1 MVSADWC
8 QYTSVSRT
16 GLVSAGQQN
25 GASRTADWCQQHGR
39 IFVFLHPAKFKIDLA
54 IALSGA
60 KHHFLLS
67 IREQGG
73 GRGLGATPPENFYE
87 LGISESQEKQSE
99 GAEMTNHTNHFIIS
113 KRVKFEIKIL

>member
-60 KHHFLLS
+60 KHNFLLS
-67 IREQGG
+67 LREQGG
-73 GRGLGATPPENFYE
+73 VLRRRASCSRGLGAQPPA
-87 LGISESQEKQSE
+87 GSR
-99 GAEMTNHTNHFIIS
+99 GRATGGG
-113 KRVKFEIKIL
+113 